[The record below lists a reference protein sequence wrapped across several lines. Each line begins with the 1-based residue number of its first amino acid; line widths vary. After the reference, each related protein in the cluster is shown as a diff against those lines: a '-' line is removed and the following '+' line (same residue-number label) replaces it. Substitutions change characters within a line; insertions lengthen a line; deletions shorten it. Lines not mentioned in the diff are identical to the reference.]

1 MQYTVRTDD
10 RYQLKSQNQLEKNG
24 GLSEKLLQRRCTRER
39 KTLKTEVNTED
50 FEVNQCSRQRRVREP
65 QLQCQRKA
73 AADRRS

>member
-10 RYQLKSQNQLEKNG
+10 RYQLKSQNQLEKTAVCLRNFCRG
-24 GLSEKLLQRRCTRER
+24 DALAKE